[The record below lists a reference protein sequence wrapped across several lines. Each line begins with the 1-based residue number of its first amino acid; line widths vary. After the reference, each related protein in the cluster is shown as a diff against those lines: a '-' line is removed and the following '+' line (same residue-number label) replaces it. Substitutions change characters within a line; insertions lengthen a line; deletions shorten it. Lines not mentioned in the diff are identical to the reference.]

1 MPAKEN
7 IQTRWSDRSRIFGLP
22 ITFTKYSMSDD
33 RIFCEKGLLN
43 MKFEEILLYRVR
55 DISMKI
61 TLGQRI
67 FGVGSILLQ
76 SSDKTAPV
84 LEIKNVKN
92 PRQVKEMIH
101 QQVEQVKE
109 QRRMRFGEDIDF
121 SIRLFKGGYKVCL
134 FPSAWVYHKR
144 RTDWRKFYRQVY
156 NFGIA
161 RINLYKKYPDSLKVV
176 HLLPAVFTLGCLV
189 LLLGA
194 LVCPWALLPLVLY
207 ALLIGIDASR
217 ANRSLRIGALAI
229 FASFI
234 QLLGYGCGFLVAFWR
249 RIVRGKDEF
258 SAFQKTFYK

>member
-43 MKFEEILLYRVR
+43 MKFEEILLYSVR

-109 QRRMRFGEDIDF
+109 QRRMRFGEVLEDPTDDMPDF
-121 SIRLFKGGYKVCL
+121 L
-134 FPSAWVYHKR
+134 
-144 RTDWRKFYRQVY
+144 
-156 NFGIA
+156 
-161 RINLYKKYPDSLKVV
+161 
-176 HLLPAVFTLGCLV
+176 
-189 LLLGA
+189 
-194 LVCPWALLPLVLY
+194 
-207 ALLIGIDASR
+207 
-217 ANRSLRIGALAI
+217 
-229 FASFI
+229 
-234 QLLGYGCGFLVAFWR
+234 
-249 RIVRGKDEF
+249 E
-258 SAFQKTFYK
+258 

>member
-61 TLGQRI
+61 ALGQRI

-109 QRRMRFGEDIDF
+109 QRRMRFGEVLEDPTDDMPDF
-121 SIRLFKGGYKVCL
+121 L
-134 FPSAWVYHKR
+134 
-144 RTDWRKFYRQVY
+144 
-156 NFGIA
+156 
-161 RINLYKKYPDSLKVV
+161 
-176 HLLPAVFTLGCLV
+176 
-189 LLLGA
+189 
-194 LVCPWALLPLVLY
+194 
-207 ALLIGIDASR
+207 
-217 ANRSLRIGALAI
+217 
-229 FASFI
+229 
-234 QLLGYGCGFLVAFWR
+234 
-249 RIVRGKDEF
+249 E
-258 SAFQKTFYK
+258 

>member
-43 MKFEEILLYRVR
+43 MKFEEILLYRVL

-109 QRRMRFGEDIDF
+109 QRRMRFGEVLEDPTDDMPDF
-121 SIRLFKGGYKVCL
+121 L
-134 FPSAWVYHKR
+134 
-144 RTDWRKFYRQVY
+144 
-156 NFGIA
+156 
-161 RINLYKKYPDSLKVV
+161 
-176 HLLPAVFTLGCLV
+176 
-189 LLLGA
+189 
-194 LVCPWALLPLVLY
+194 
-207 ALLIGIDASR
+207 
-217 ANRSLRIGALAI
+217 
-229 FASFI
+229 
-234 QLLGYGCGFLVAFWR
+234 
-249 RIVRGKDEF
+249 E
-258 SAFQKTFYK
+258 

>member
-22 ITFTKYSMSDD
+22 ITFTKYSMSND

-84 LEIKNVKN
+84 LEIKNVKH

-109 QRRMRFGEDIDF
+109 QRRMRFGEVLEDPTDDMPDF
-121 SIRLFKGGYKVCL
+121 L
-134 FPSAWVYHKR
+134 
-144 RTDWRKFYRQVY
+144 
-156 NFGIA
+156 
-161 RINLYKKYPDSLKVV
+161 
-176 HLLPAVFTLGCLV
+176 
-189 LLLGA
+189 
-194 LVCPWALLPLVLY
+194 
-207 ALLIGIDASR
+207 
-217 ANRSLRIGALAI
+217 
-229 FASFI
+229 
-234 QLLGYGCGFLVAFWR
+234 
-249 RIVRGKDEF
+249 E
-258 SAFQKTFYK
+258 

>member
-1 MPAKEN
+1 MPTKEN

-109 QRRMRFGEDIDF
+109 QRRMRFGEVLEDPTDDMPDF
-121 SIRLFKGGYKVCL
+121 L
-134 FPSAWVYHKR
+134 
-144 RTDWRKFYRQVY
+144 
-156 NFGIA
+156 
-161 RINLYKKYPDSLKVV
+161 
-176 HLLPAVFTLGCLV
+176 
-189 LLLGA
+189 
-194 LVCPWALLPLVLY
+194 
-207 ALLIGIDASR
+207 
-217 ANRSLRIGALAI
+217 
-229 FASFI
+229 
-234 QLLGYGCGFLVAFWR
+234 
-249 RIVRGKDEF
+249 E
-258 SAFQKTFYK
+258 

>member
-109 QRRMRFGEDIDF
+109 QRRMRFGEVLEDPTDDMPDF
-121 SIRLFKGGYKVCL
+121 LESQK
-134 FPSAWVYHKR
+134 
-144 RTDWRKFYRQVY
+144 
-156 NFGIA
+156 
-161 RINLYKKYPDSLKVV
+161 
-176 HLLPAVFTLGCLV
+176 
-189 LLLGA
+189 
-194 LVCPWALLPLVLY
+194 
-207 ALLIGIDASR
+207 
-217 ANRSLRIGALAI
+217 ALA
-229 FASFI
+229 FLQKGKRFFFI
-234 QLLGYGCGFLVAFWR
+234 L
-249 RIVRGKDEF
+249 
-258 SAFQKTFYK
+258 

>member
-22 ITFTKYSMSDD
+22 ITFIKYSMSDD

-109 QRRMRFGEDIDF
+109 QRRMRFGEVLEDPTDDMPDF
-121 SIRLFKGGYKVCL
+121 L
-134 FPSAWVYHKR
+134 
-144 RTDWRKFYRQVY
+144 
-156 NFGIA
+156 
-161 RINLYKKYPDSLKVV
+161 
-176 HLLPAVFTLGCLV
+176 
-189 LLLGA
+189 
-194 LVCPWALLPLVLY
+194 
-207 ALLIGIDASR
+207 
-217 ANRSLRIGALAI
+217 
-229 FASFI
+229 
-234 QLLGYGCGFLVAFWR
+234 
-249 RIVRGKDEF
+249 E
-258 SAFQKTFYK
+258 

>member
-109 QRRMRFGEDIDF
+109 QRRMRFGEVLED
-121 SIRLFKGGYKVCL
+121 
-134 FPSAWVYHKR
+134 
-144 RTDWRKFYRQVY
+144 RTDDM
-156 NFGIA
+156 
-161 RINLYKKYPDSLKVV
+161 PD
-176 HLLPAVFTLGCLV
+176 
-189 LLLGA
+189 
-194 LVCPWALLPLVLY
+194 
-207 ALLIGIDASR
+207 
-217 ANRSLRIGALAI
+217 
-229 FASFI
+229 
-234 QLLGYGCGFLVAFWR
+234 FL
-249 RIVRGKDEF
+249 E
-258 SAFQKTFYK
+258 

>member
-101 QQVEQVKE
+101 QQVEQVTVL
-109 QRRMRFGEDIDF
+109 RRMRFGVVLEDPTDDRPDF
-121 SIRLFKGGYKVCL
+121 L
-134 FPSAWVYHKR
+134 
-144 RTDWRKFYRQVY
+144 
-156 NFGIA
+156 
-161 RINLYKKYPDSLKVV
+161 
-176 HLLPAVFTLGCLV
+176 
-189 LLLGA
+189 
-194 LVCPWALLPLVLY
+194 
-207 ALLIGIDASR
+207 
-217 ANRSLRIGALAI
+217 
-229 FASFI
+229 
-234 QLLGYGCGFLVAFWR
+234 
-249 RIVRGKDEF
+249 E
-258 SAFQKTFYK
+258 

>member
-7 IQTRWSDRSRIFGLP
+7 IQTRWSDRSRIFGLL

-109 QRRMRFGEDIDF
+109 QRRMRFGEVLEDPTDDMPDF
-121 SIRLFKGGYKVCL
+121 L
-134 FPSAWVYHKR
+134 
-144 RTDWRKFYRQVY
+144 
-156 NFGIA
+156 
-161 RINLYKKYPDSLKVV
+161 
-176 HLLPAVFTLGCLV
+176 
-189 LLLGA
+189 
-194 LVCPWALLPLVLY
+194 
-207 ALLIGIDASR
+207 
-217 ANRSLRIGALAI
+217 
-229 FASFI
+229 
-234 QLLGYGCGFLVAFWR
+234 
-249 RIVRGKDEF
+249 E
-258 SAFQKTFYK
+258 

>member
-7 IQTRWSDRSRIFGLP
+7 IQTRWSDRSRILGLP
-22 ITFTKYSMSDD
+22 ITYTKYSMSDD

-84 LEIKNVKN
+84 LEIKNVKH

-109 QRRMRFGEDIDF
+109 QRRMRFGEVLEDPTDDMPDF
-121 SIRLFKGGYKVCL
+121 L
-134 FPSAWVYHKR
+134 
-144 RTDWRKFYRQVY
+144 
-156 NFGIA
+156 
-161 RINLYKKYPDSLKVV
+161 
-176 HLLPAVFTLGCLV
+176 
-189 LLLGA
+189 
-194 LVCPWALLPLVLY
+194 
-207 ALLIGIDASR
+207 
-217 ANRSLRIGALAI
+217 
-229 FASFI
+229 
-234 QLLGYGCGFLVAFWR
+234 
-249 RIVRGKDEF
+249 E
-258 SAFQKTFYK
+258 

>member
-109 QRRMRFGEDIDF
+109 QRRMRFGEVLEDPTDDLPDF
-121 SIRLFKGGYKVCL
+121 L
-134 FPSAWVYHKR
+134 
-144 RTDWRKFYRQVY
+144 
-156 NFGIA
+156 
-161 RINLYKKYPDSLKVV
+161 
-176 HLLPAVFTLGCLV
+176 
-189 LLLGA
+189 
-194 LVCPWALLPLVLY
+194 
-207 ALLIGIDASR
+207 
-217 ANRSLRIGALAI
+217 
-229 FASFI
+229 
-234 QLLGYGCGFLVAFWR
+234 
-249 RIVRGKDEF
+249 E
-258 SAFQKTFYK
+258 

>member
-43 MKFEEILLYRVR
+43 LKFEEILLYRVR

-109 QRRMRFGEDIDF
+109 QRRMRFGEVLEDPTDDMPDF
-121 SIRLFKGGYKVCL
+121 L
-134 FPSAWVYHKR
+134 
-144 RTDWRKFYRQVY
+144 
-156 NFGIA
+156 
-161 RINLYKKYPDSLKVV
+161 
-176 HLLPAVFTLGCLV
+176 
-189 LLLGA
+189 
-194 LVCPWALLPLVLY
+194 
-207 ALLIGIDASR
+207 
-217 ANRSLRIGALAI
+217 
-229 FASFI
+229 
-234 QLLGYGCGFLVAFWR
+234 
-249 RIVRGKDEF
+249 E
-258 SAFQKTFYK
+258 

>member
-1 MPAKEN
+1 MHAKEN

-109 QRRMRFGEDIDF
+109 QRRMRFGEVLEDPTDDMPDF
-121 SIRLFKGGYKVCL
+121 L
-134 FPSAWVYHKR
+134 
-144 RTDWRKFYRQVY
+144 
-156 NFGIA
+156 
-161 RINLYKKYPDSLKVV
+161 
-176 HLLPAVFTLGCLV
+176 
-189 LLLGA
+189 
-194 LVCPWALLPLVLY
+194 
-207 ALLIGIDASR
+207 
-217 ANRSLRIGALAI
+217 
-229 FASFI
+229 
-234 QLLGYGCGFLVAFWR
+234 
-249 RIVRGKDEF
+249 E
-258 SAFQKTFYK
+258 

>member
-43 MKFEEILLYRVR
+43 MKFVEILLYRVR

-109 QRRMRFGEDIDF
+109 QRRMRFGEVLEDPTDDMPDF
-121 SIRLFKGGYKVCL
+121 L
-134 FPSAWVYHKR
+134 
-144 RTDWRKFYRQVY
+144 
-156 NFGIA
+156 
-161 RINLYKKYPDSLKVV
+161 
-176 HLLPAVFTLGCLV
+176 
-189 LLLGA
+189 
-194 LVCPWALLPLVLY
+194 
-207 ALLIGIDASR
+207 
-217 ANRSLRIGALAI
+217 
-229 FASFI
+229 
-234 QLLGYGCGFLVAFWR
+234 
-249 RIVRGKDEF
+249 E
-258 SAFQKTFYK
+258 

>member
-109 QRRMRFGEDIDF
+109 QRRMRFGEVLEDPTDDMLDF
-121 SIRLFKGGYKVCL
+121 L
-134 FPSAWVYHKR
+134 
-144 RTDWRKFYRQVY
+144 
-156 NFGIA
+156 
-161 RINLYKKYPDSLKVV
+161 
-176 HLLPAVFTLGCLV
+176 
-189 LLLGA
+189 
-194 LVCPWALLPLVLY
+194 
-207 ALLIGIDASR
+207 
-217 ANRSLRIGALAI
+217 
-229 FASFI
+229 
-234 QLLGYGCGFLVAFWR
+234 
-249 RIVRGKDEF
+249 E
-258 SAFQKTFYK
+258 

>member
-109 QRRMRFGEDIDF
+109 QRWMRFGEVLEDPTDDMPDF
-121 SIRLFKGGYKVCL
+121 L
-134 FPSAWVYHKR
+134 
-144 RTDWRKFYRQVY
+144 
-156 NFGIA
+156 
-161 RINLYKKYPDSLKVV
+161 
-176 HLLPAVFTLGCLV
+176 
-189 LLLGA
+189 
-194 LVCPWALLPLVLY
+194 
-207 ALLIGIDASR
+207 
-217 ANRSLRIGALAI
+217 
-229 FASFI
+229 
-234 QLLGYGCGFLVAFWR
+234 
-249 RIVRGKDEF
+249 E
-258 SAFQKTFYK
+258 

>member
-109 QRRMRFGEDIDF
+109 QRRMRFGVVLEDPTDDMPDF
-121 SIRLFKGGYKVCL
+121 L
-134 FPSAWVYHKR
+134 
-144 RTDWRKFYRQVY
+144 
-156 NFGIA
+156 
-161 RINLYKKYPDSLKVV
+161 
-176 HLLPAVFTLGCLV
+176 
-189 LLLGA
+189 
-194 LVCPWALLPLVLY
+194 
-207 ALLIGIDASR
+207 
-217 ANRSLRIGALAI
+217 
-229 FASFI
+229 
-234 QLLGYGCGFLVAFWR
+234 
-249 RIVRGKDEF
+249 E
-258 SAFQKTFYK
+258 

>member
-7 IQTRWSDRSRIFGLP
+7 IQARWSDRSRIFGLP

-109 QRRMRFGEDIDF
+109 QRRMRFGEVLEDPTDDMPDF
-121 SIRLFKGGYKVCL
+121 L
-134 FPSAWVYHKR
+134 
-144 RTDWRKFYRQVY
+144 
-156 NFGIA
+156 
-161 RINLYKKYPDSLKVV
+161 
-176 HLLPAVFTLGCLV
+176 
-189 LLLGA
+189 
-194 LVCPWALLPLVLY
+194 
-207 ALLIGIDASR
+207 
-217 ANRSLRIGALAI
+217 
-229 FASFI
+229 
-234 QLLGYGCGFLVAFWR
+234 
-249 RIVRGKDEF
+249 E
-258 SAFQKTFYK
+258 

>member
-22 ITFTKYSMSDD
+22 ITFTEYSMSDD

-109 QRRMRFGEDIDF
+109 QRRMRFGEVLEDPTDDMPDF
-121 SIRLFKGGYKVCL
+121 L
-134 FPSAWVYHKR
+134 
-144 RTDWRKFYRQVY
+144 
-156 NFGIA
+156 
-161 RINLYKKYPDSLKVV
+161 
-176 HLLPAVFTLGCLV
+176 
-189 LLLGA
+189 
-194 LVCPWALLPLVLY
+194 
-207 ALLIGIDASR
+207 
-217 ANRSLRIGALAI
+217 
-229 FASFI
+229 
-234 QLLGYGCGFLVAFWR
+234 
-249 RIVRGKDEF
+249 E
-258 SAFQKTFYK
+258 

>member
-109 QRRMRFGEDIDF
+109 QRRMRFGEVLEDPTDDMPDF
-121 SIRLFKGGYKVCL
+121 LE
-134 FPSAWVYHKR
+134 
-144 RTDWRKFYRQVY
+144 
-156 NFGIA
+156 
-161 RINLYKKYPDSLKVV
+161 YKK
-176 HLLPAVFTLGCLV
+176 A
-189 LLLGA
+189 
-194 LVCPWALLPLVLY
+194 
-207 ALLIGIDASR
+207 
-217 ANRSLRIGALAI
+217 
-229 FASFI
+229 FAFLQKGKRFFFI
-234 QLLGYGCGFLVAFWR
+234 L
-249 RIVRGKDEF
+249 
-258 SAFQKTFYK
+258 

>member
-22 ITFTKYSMSDD
+22 VTFTKYSMSDD

-43 MKFEEILLYRVR
+43 MRFEEILLYRVR

-109 QRRMRFGEDIDF
+109 QRRMRFGEVLEDPTDDMPDF
-121 SIRLFKGGYKVCL
+121 L
-134 FPSAWVYHKR
+134 
-144 RTDWRKFYRQVY
+144 
-156 NFGIA
+156 
-161 RINLYKKYPDSLKVV
+161 
-176 HLLPAVFTLGCLV
+176 
-189 LLLGA
+189 
-194 LVCPWALLPLVLY
+194 
-207 ALLIGIDASR
+207 
-217 ANRSLRIGALAI
+217 
-229 FASFI
+229 
-234 QLLGYGCGFLVAFWR
+234 
-249 RIVRGKDEF
+249 E
-258 SAFQKTFYK
+258 